1 MGKAA
6 DTMLNNLHTLFIY
19 NEHDLNRKDC
29 KLYMVFVC
37 TYKSAAA
44 KMQETLERLAKA
56 VYQFQDKVEKPS
68 SFTGKVA

>member
-1 MGKAA
+1 MP
-6 DTMLNNLHTLFIY
+6 NNLQALFIY
-19 NEHDLNRKDC
+19 NERDLNRKDC
-29 KLYMVFVC
+29 KSYMVFVC